1 MENII
6 EGPVI
11 VKREAKADAVAR
23 ARVRFGF
30 ALDDYRPFNNV
41 LHHRTVGKQIEV
53 LEDKAGGTCP

>member
-23 ARVRFGF
+23 ARELLEKVG
-30 ALDDYRPFNNV
+30 LHGKEPTHGHVPPRP
-41 LHHRTVGKQIEV
+41 LWLR
-53 LEDKAGGTCP
+53 A